1 MCKNF
6 KCAGNA
12 TGKAQS
18 LKDKMV
24 EEQLRIAE
32 EALAD
37 ESNRSR
43 AGFNSGPTPD
53 PGADQPATTDLD
65 CIKKKFSFL
74 AKYTDEFISKNG
86 LDTIIKL
93 ESTALRLKEA
103 EKGRATEEKLAL
115 NRDELAATTIRV
127 MAGVDNRWD
136 QIHPARF
143 LPGAAC
149 SAAQLW
155 LLARDSMGNS
165 PQTPVSSYDMA
176 AIGLRGCV
184 SSKGWVNIAN
194 PGGSG
199 IRLAQFS
206 MTGST
211 SSKPSSSSSNSK
223 DEDDQIEGL
232 AEFKL
237 ALRALRGAMSFALP
251 WNRSVDAILGFMEQ
265 ANYCQV
271 ELGGNEKQARVLTR
285 FTDYILEENA
295 NRWRGKQAFV
305 STGEMKEAWSSFY
318 STLPSQAASKKSQ
331 FQPRNNNNQQQKTGQ
346 KQWNGSIPLEKAQYY
361 EDICVK
367 WNQGRCFMNP
377 GNCFTRAG
385 RPLRHCCNY
394 RPVPNNPSIICQ
406 KDHACC
412 YFHR

>member
-1 MCKNF
+1 MI
-6 KCAGNA
+6 
-12 TGKAQS
+12 
-18 LKDKMV
+18 

-32 EALAD
+32 EALLD
-37 ESNRSR
+37 ETNRSR
-43 AGFNSGPTPD
+43 AGFSSGPTPD
-53 PGADQPATTDLD
+53 PGADQPSNPDLGS
-65 CIKKKFSFL
+65 IKRKFSFL
-74 AKYTDEFISKNG
+74 AEYTDEFITKNG

-103 EKGRATEEKLAL
+103 EKGRATEEKLAM

-155 LLARDSMGNS
+155 MLARENMGNS

-211 SSKPSSSSSNSK
+211 SSKANNSNNTSK
-223 DEDDQIEGL
+223 EDEDQIEGL
-232 AEFKL
+232 AELKL
-237 ALRALRGAMSFALP
+237 ALRALRAATSFALP
-251 WNRSVDAILGFMEQ
+251 WNRSADAILGFMEQ
-265 ANYCQV
+265 SNYCNA
-271 ELGGNEKQARVLTR
+271 ELGGNEKQARILTR
-285 FTDYILEENA
+285 FVDYILEENA

-305 STGEMKEAWSSFY
+305 STGEMKEAWSSFH
-318 STLPSQAASKKSQ
+318 STLPSQAAAKKTQ
-331 FQPRNNNNQQQKTGQ
+331 FQPRNPNNQQQQNSQ
-346 KQWNGSIPLEKAQYY
+346 KQWSGSIPLEKAQYY
-361 EDICVK
+361 DDICVK
-367 WNQGRCFMNP
+367 WNQG
-377 GNCFTRAG
+377 GA
-385 RPLRHCCNY
+385 
-394 RPVPNNPSIICQ
+394 S
-406 KDHACC
+406 
-412 YFHR
+412 

>member
-1 MCKNF
+1 M
-6 KCAGNA
+6 
-12 TGKAQS
+12 
-18 LKDKMV
+18 
-24 EEQLRIAE
+24 RIAE

-37 ESNRSR
+37 KANLSR

-53 PGADQPATTDLD
+53 PGADQPVSTDLD
-65 CIKKKFSFL
+65 SIKKKFSFL
-74 AKYTDEFISKNG
+74 AEYIDEFISKNG

-93 ESTALRLKEA
+93 ESTTLRLKEA

-115 NRDELAATTIRV
+115 NRDELAATTIKV

-143 LPGAAC
+143 IPGAAC

-155 LLARDSMGNS
+155 LLARESMGNS

-194 PGGSG
+194 PGGSD

-206 MTGST
+206 MTSST
-211 SSKPSSSSSNSK
+211 SSKPSSSSTSSK
-223 DEDDQIEGL
+223 DEDDQIEGI

-251 WNRSVDAILGFMEQ
+251 WNSSVDAILGFMEQ
-265 ANYCQV
+265 ANYCQA

-285 FTDYILEENA
+285 FTDYILENT
-295 NRWRGKQAFV
+295 NRWRGKQALV

-318 STLPSQAASKKSQ
+318 STLPSQAASKKGQ
-331 FQPRNNNNQQQKTGQ
+331 FQPRSNNNQQQQTGQ

-361 EDICVK
+361 DDICVK

-377 GNCFTRAG
+377 SNCFTTAG

-394 RPVPNNPSIICQ
+394 RPVPNNPPIICQ

>member
-1 MCKNF
+1 MI
-6 KCAGNA
+6 
-12 TGKAQS
+12 
-18 LKDKMV
+18 

-37 ESNRSR
+37 EANQSR
-43 AGFNSGPTPD
+43 AGFSSGPTPD
-53 PGADQPATTDLD
+53 PGADQPANTDLES
-65 CIKKKFSFL
+65 IKKKFSL
-74 AKYTDEFISKNG
+74 LSEYTDQFISKNG

-115 NRDELAATTIRV
+115 NRDELAATTIKV

-155 LLARDSMGNS
+155 LLARESMGNS

-184 SSKGWVNIAN
+184 SSKGWVNTAN

-211 SSKPSSSSSNSK
+211 SSKPSSSSTSSK
-223 DEDDQIEGL
+223 GEDDQIEGI

-265 ANYCQV
+265 ANYCQA

-318 STLPSQAASKKSQ
+318 STLPPRPHPKRASSSLATTTTSSSRQA
-331 FQPRNNNNQQQKTGQ
+331 RNSGMAAFP
-346 KQWNGSIPLEKAQYY
+346 W
-361 EDICVK
+361 
-367 WNQGRCFMNP
+367 R
-377 GNCFTRAG
+377 
-385 RPLRHCCNY
+385 RP
-394 RPVPNNPSIICQ
+394 STMMTS
-406 KDHACC
+406 A
-412 YFHR
+412 

>member
-1 MCKNF
+1 M
-6 KCAGNA
+6 
-12 TGKAQS
+12 
-18 LKDKMV
+18 L

-32 EALAD
+32 EALAG
-37 ESNRSR
+37 EANRSR

-65 CIKKKFSFL
+65 SIKKKFSFL
-74 AKYTDEFISKNG
+74 AEYTDEFISKNG

-127 MAGVDNRWD
+127 MAA

-251 WNRSVDAILGFMEQ
+251 
-265 ANYCQV
+265 
-271 ELGGNEKQARVLTR
+271 
-285 FTDYILEENA
+285 
-295 NRWRGKQAFV
+295 
-305 STGEMKEAWSSFY
+305 
-318 STLPSQAASKKSQ
+318 
-331 FQPRNNNNQQQKTGQ
+331 
-346 KQWNGSIPLEKAQYY
+346 
-361 EDICVK
+361 
-367 WNQGRCFMNP
+367 
-377 GNCFTRAG
+377 
-385 RPLRHCCNY
+385 
-394 RPVPNNPSIICQ
+394 
-406 KDHACC
+406 
-412 YFHR
+412 

>member
-1 MCKNF
+1 MI
-6 KCAGNA
+6 
-12 TGKAQS
+12 
-18 LKDKMV
+18 

-32 EALAD
+32 EALQD
-37 ESNRSR
+37 ETNRSR
-43 AGFNSGPTPD
+43 AGFSYGPTPD
-53 PGADQPATTDLD
+53 LGADQPSNPDLGS
-65 CIKKKFSFL
+65 IKKKFSFL
-74 AKYTDEFISKNG
+74 AEYSDDFISKNG

-103 EKGRATEEKLAL
+103 EKGRATEEKLAM

-155 LLARDSMGNS
+155 LLARENMGNR

-176 AIGLRGCV
+176 TIGLRGCV
-184 SSKGWVNIAN
+184 SSKGCVNIAN

-211 SSKPSSSSSNSK
+211 SSKTSSSSSSSK
-223 DEDDQIEGL
+223 DEDEQIEGI

-237 ALRALRGAMSFALP
+237 ALRALRAAMSFALP

-265 ANYCQV
+265 SNYCHS
-271 ELGGNEKQARVLTR
+271 ELGGNEKQARTLTR

-295 NRWRGKQAFV
+295 NRWRVKQAFV

-318 STLPSQAASKKSQ
+318 STLPSQGANKKTQ
-331 FQPRNNNNQQQKTGQ
+331 FQPHNTNPQQQQNGQ
-346 KQWNGSIPLEKAQYY
+346 KQWSGGIPLEKAQ
-361 EDICVK
+361 
-367 WNQGRCFMNP
+367 
-377 GNCFTRAG
+377 
-385 RPLRHCCNY
+385 
-394 RPVPNNPSIICQ
+394 
-406 KDHACC
+406 
-412 YFHR
+412 

>member
-1 MCKNF
+1 MVFLCLPFVHKTEVEPEIKNLCKNF

-18 LKDKMV
+18 LKEKMV

-43 AGFNSGPTPD
+43 AGFKSGPTPD
-53 PGADQPATTDLD
+53 PGADQPATMDLD
-65 CIKKKFSFL
+65 SIKKKFSFL
-74 AKYTDEFISKNG
+74 AEYTDEFISKNG

-115 NRDELAATTIRV
+115 NRDELAATTIKV

-211 SSKPSSSSSNSK
+211 SSKPSSSSSTSK
-223 DEDDQIEGL
+223 DEDNQIEGL

-251 WNRSVDAILGFMEQ
+251 WNWSVDAILGFMEQ
-265 ANYCQV
+265 ANYCQT

-331 FQPRNNNNQQQKTGQ
+331 FQPRNNNNQQQQTGQ
-346 KQWNGSIPLEKAQYY
+346 KQWNGSIPSGE
-361 EDICVK
+361 
-367 WNQGRCFMNP
+367 G
-377 GNCFTRAG
+377 
-385 RPLRHCCNY
+385 
-394 RPVPNNPSIICQ
+394 PVL
-406 KDHACC
+406 
-412 YFHR
+412 

>member
-1 MCKNF
+1 
-6 KCAGNA
+6 
-12 TGKAQS
+12 
-18 LKDKMV
+18 
-24 EEQLRIAE
+24 
-32 EALAD
+32 
-37 ESNRSR
+37 
-43 AGFNSGPTPD
+43 
-53 PGADQPATTDLD
+53 
-65 CIKKKFSFL
+65 
-74 AKYTDEFISKNG
+74 
-86 LDTIIKL
+86 
-93 ESTALRLKEA
+93 
-103 EKGRATEEKLAL
+103 
-115 NRDELAATTIRV
+115 
-127 MAGVDNRWD
+127 
-136 QIHPARF
+136 
-143 LPGAAC
+143 
-149 SAAQLW
+149 
-155 LLARDSMGNS
+155 
-165 PQTPVSSYDMA
+165 MA

-211 SSKPSSSSSNSK
+211 SSKPSSSSSTSK
-223 DEDDQIEGL
+223 DEEDQIEGL

-265 ANYCQV
+265 ANYCQA

-331 FQPRNNNNQQQKTGQ
+331 FQPRNNNNQQQQQQAGQ

-361 EDICVK
+361 DDICVK